1 MPDTKSNKKSQ
12 AIPVIQSLKAVLPD
26 IKEILLKENYV
37 SAEILQKA
45 QDHVKASKSS
55 LEEYL
60 LSNGIITSDLL
71 GQAYAEFY
79 KIPYANL
86 KTRPPTQEQVLK
98 IPQELA
104 KSNHLVLFNE
114 DDENAVVATDNPTRA
129 KELLTFLQQFFP
141 NKKISLSYS
150 LTADIEA
157 SFIHYR
163 KPLETRFSEIIST
176 QTKVAPEII
185 EEIVSDA
192 LTFKASDIH
201 FEPQEKRVIVRF
213 RVDGVLYEAGTVS
226 KEIYENIANRIKVQ
240 AHLRIDEHFAAQD
253 GAIRFV
259 KDNGFIDMR
268 VSLVPTLDGE
278 TIAIRL
284 LAEYVKGFAFADL
297 GISQNDQEIFLKAA
311 KKPFGMIL
319 VTGPTG
325 SGKSTTLYALIKI
338 LNQPSVNITT
348 IEDPVEYKVSGVNQI
363 QVNPQTNLTFA
374 KGLRSIIRQDPDIIL
389 VGEIRDVETAEIA
402 VNAALTG
409 HLLFSTFHANDAATA
424 IPRLLDMGVEPFL
437 MASSLELIIAQR
449 LVRKICTKCRVSFT
463 QTPEKL
469 ETILAGS
476 KRFFP
481 EGSVTLYKGK
491 GCNNCNNTG
500 FKGRTAIFEFIQV
513 EDKMKELILKR
524 PSTPEIQS
532 LAKENGSLTLF
543 EDGLE
548 KVRNGIT
555 TIEELLRVALPPKEK

>member
-1 MPDTKSNKKSQ
+1 MPNTNPDNSSQ
-12 AIPVIQSLKAVLPD
+12 KTSAIKTPKVIRPD
-26 IKEILLKENYV
+26 IKDILLKENFV
-37 SAEILQKA
+37 SVDILKKAEES
-45 QDHVKASKSS
+45 VKTSKSTI
-55 LEEYL
+55 EEYL
-60 LSNGIITSDLL
+60 IASGIITSNLL

-79 KIPYANL
+79 KIPYADL
-86 KTRPPTQEQVLK
+86 KLKSPTREQVLR
-98 IPQELA
+98 IPEGIA
-104 KSNHLVLFNE
+104 TNNHLVLFEEN
-114 DDENAVVATDNPTRA
+114 DDSAVIATDNPPKATQLQTSLQ
-129 KELLTFLQQFFP
+129 ELFP
-141 NKKISLSYS
+141 NKKISFAYS
-150 LTADIEA
+150 TDAEIES
-157 SFIHYR
+157 SFIYYR
-163 KPLETRFSEIIST
+163 KPLETRFSEIIAT

-185 EEIVSDA
+185 EEIVTDA

-201 FEPQEKRVIVRF
+201 FEPQEKQVIVRF
-213 RVDGVLYEAGTVS
+213 RVDGVLHEAGTVS

-259 KDNGFIDMR
+259 KDDGFIDMR
-268 VSLVPTLDGE
+268 VSLIPTLDGE

-297 GISQNDQEIFLKAA
+297 GISQSDQEIFLKAA

-338 LNQPSVNITT
+338 LNQPTVNITT
-348 IEDPVEYKVSGVNQI
+348 IEDPVEYKVQGINQI

-389 VGEIRDVETAEIA
+389 VGEIRDLETAEIA

-449 LVRKICTKCRVSFT
+449 LVRKICTNCRVSFT
-463 QTPEKL
+463 QTVDKL
-469 ETILAGS
+469 EKILPNAKS
-476 KRFFP
+476 FFS
-481 EGSVTLYKGK
+481 ESSTLYKGK

-513 EDKMKELILKR
+513 EDRMKELILKR
-524 PSTPEIQS
+524 PSTPAIQD
-532 LAKENGSLTLF
+532 LARENGSLTLF